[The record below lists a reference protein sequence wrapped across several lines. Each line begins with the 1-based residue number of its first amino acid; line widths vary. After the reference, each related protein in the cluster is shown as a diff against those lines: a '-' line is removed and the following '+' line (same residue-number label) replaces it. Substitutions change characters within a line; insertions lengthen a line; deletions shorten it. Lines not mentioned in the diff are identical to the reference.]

1 MFDNVCKF
9 LAETF
14 STDFATW
21 LLGEPITLTQLSP
34 NELSLEPI
42 RADALILLQSSEV
55 VLHLEFQTQPDA
67 DMPFRMID
75 YRLRV
80 YRRFPR
86 KRMRQVVIYLK
97 ETSSELVQQNTFTVP
112 GTRHEFEVIRL
123 WEQPTEVLL
132 QYAGLLPLAVLGA
145 TDDRSRILQQVA
157 QEIEGID
164 DRRQQSNVAAAT
176 SILAGLVLNQG
187 LIQRILRQEIM
198 KESVIYQEIKAEGLA
213 EGRAEGLQQGIEE
226 GIRRVAVNLLKTGMP
241 VEEVVKVTG
250 LSVEQVH
257 SLQQQ
262 TESAS

>member
-21 LLGEPITLTQLSP
+21 LLGEPIALTQLSP

-67 DMPFRMID
+67 EMPFRMID

-80 YRRFPR
+80 YRRFPH

-97 ETSSELVQQNTFTVP
+97 ETSSERVQQNTFTVP

-132 QYAGLLPLAVLGA
+132 QYPGLLPLAVLGA
-145 TDDRSRILQQVA
+145 TNDRNSILQQVA
-157 QEIEGID
+157 QEIEEID
-164 DRRQQSNVAAAT
+164 DQRQQSNVAAAT
-176 SILAGLVLNQG
+176 SILAGLVLDQR
-187 LIQRILRQEIM
+187 LIQRLLRQEIM

-213 EGRAEGLQQGIEE
+213 EGLQQGIQE
-226 GIRRVAVNLLKTGMP
+226 GIRRVAMNLLKTAMP
-241 VEEVVKVTG
+241 VEEIAIATG
-250 LSVEQVH
+250 LSVEQVQ
-257 SLQQQ
+257 SLQQ
-262 TESAS
+262 EVE